1 MTDRASR
8 AGLGGIDLVVHEGVL
23 REKRYWQTVALH
35 YEGETGRLRRGLQ
48 AAIRV
53 ADEAVDEWDKAPAG
67 MRAGKLLMALA
78 GHRPRYRADID
89 EIHAAIAGTEPV
101 TMTPADL
108 GLEDQK

>member
-1 MTDRASR
+1 MTTQPTR
-8 AGLGGIDLVVHEGVL
+8 AGTGGVDLVVHEGVL

-53 ADEAVDEWDKAPAG
+53 AGEANAAWLSPRSG
-67 MRAGKLLMALA
+67 TPAGKLLAALA
-78 GHRPRYRADID
+78 GLLPGHRADID

-101 TMTPADL
+101 AMVAGDL
-108 GLEDQK
+108 GLEGR